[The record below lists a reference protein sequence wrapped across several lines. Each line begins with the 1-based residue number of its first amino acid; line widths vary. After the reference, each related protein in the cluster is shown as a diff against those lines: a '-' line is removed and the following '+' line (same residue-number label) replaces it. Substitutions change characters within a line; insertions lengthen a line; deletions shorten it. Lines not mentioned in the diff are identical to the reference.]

1 MRIVLILTL
10 LALSACVRQKP
21 PASIT
26 CGEPPAVNGS
36 AIAWQRMSG
45 NVVEGLVTDVHGAP
59 LTGALVQLSGARFS
73 GVTDKDGRLH
83 IEGVPAREHLIVA
96 RAIGYVRAERTIS
109 LGRDDGAR
117 ILAVLERAPSGIIYD
132 CFGAGAG
139 RPDTRPS
146 E

>member
-1 MRIVLILTL
+1 MRKLLTPLILSLFVMTF
-10 LALSACVRQKP
+10 AT
-21 PASIT
+21 PAFAWNDVGHKIT
-26 CGEPPAVNGS
+26 AY
-36 AIAWQRMSG
+36 IAWQRMSG

-109 LGRDDGAR
+109 LGRDEGAR

>member
-1 MRIVLILTL
+1 MRIALILTL
-10 LALSACVRQKP
+10 LALSACLRREP
-21 PASIT
+21 RPLA

-59 LTGALVQLSGARFS
+59 LTGAVVQLSGTRFS

-83 IEGVPAREHLIVA
+83 IAGVSAREHLIVV

-109 LGRDDGAR
+109 LGRDEGAK

-132 CFGAGAG
+132 CFGGASG
-139 RPDTRPS
+139 RP
-146 E
+146 